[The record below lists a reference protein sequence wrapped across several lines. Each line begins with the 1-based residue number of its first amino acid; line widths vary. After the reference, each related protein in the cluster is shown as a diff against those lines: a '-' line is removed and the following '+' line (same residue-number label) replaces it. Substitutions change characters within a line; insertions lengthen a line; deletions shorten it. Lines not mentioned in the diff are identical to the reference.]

1 MAKYDQDQ
9 QSDSLHRQEGEQ
21 MIKLRYYGLVS
32 DTASQADTSVSNL
45 TADEPSS
52 CDQTMVESRI
62 SEKNGQDRWG
72 M

>member
-9 QSDSLHRQEGEQ
+9 QSDSLHRQKAEQ

-62 SEKNGQDRWG
+62 SEKNGQDR
-72 M
+72 